1 MAQADLLR
9 GGKYPVICAKT
20 IIVLSATSAVLGW
33 VVHHQAKAMDAQK
46 TALEATKATVDAL
59 KTQSDLRIEPLK
71 VTINSKDGAIQ
82 ALEAQLSA
90 TAERK
95 TLAEEKLRTNQEQWD
110 QLKAQ
115 LPSEMNNVIR
125 AEVEKEKASLLRT
138 AGNLFYNAGYY
149 MGLLNLSALT
159 LQIQA
164 LAFARVEK
172 ENLEGAGFAVR
183 AAAEYMKDS
192 VLFLHRERRIA
203 LEQCVNLVSGPGI
216 VLPAVM
222 LEQLEQASSAERVS
236 GESGLVMAS
245 EIQAISAL
253 QGLPV
258 DLAPLIP
265 TRATT

>member
-1 MAQADLLR
+1 MVCTA
-9 GGKYPVICAKT
+9 T
-20 IIVLSATSAVLGW
+20 IIVLSAMSGGLGW
-33 VVHHQAKAMDAQK
+33 LVHHQRKAMEAQK
-46 TALEATKATVDAL
+46 AALEATKATVDAL

-71 VTINSKDGAIQ
+71 DTINSKDGAIQ

-90 TAERK
+90 SVERK
-95 TLAEEKLRTNQEQWD
+95 TLAEEKLKMNQEQWE

-115 LPSEMNNVIR
+115 LPTEMNNIIR
-125 AEVEKEKASLLRT
+125 KEVDREKAAVLQA

-164 LAFARVEK
+164 LAFARIEK

-183 AAAEYMKDS
+183 AAGEYMKDS

-216 VLPAVM
+216 VIPAVM
-222 LEQLEQASSAERVS
+222 LEQLEQASTAERVAT
-236 GESGLVMAS
+236 ESGLVMAS
-245 EIQAISAL
+245 EIQAISSL
-253 QGLPV
+253 QGFPV
-258 DLAPLIP
+258 DLAPMIP
-265 TRATT
+265 TRGKAT

>member
-1 MAQADLLR
+1 ME
-9 GGKYPVICAKT
+9 
-20 IIVLSATSAVLGW
+20 
-33 VVHHQAKAMDAQK
+33 AQK

-71 VTINSKDGAIQ
+71 DTINSKDGAIQ

-90 TAERK
+90 SVERK
-95 TLAEEKLRTNQEQWD
+95 TLAEEKLKANQEQWD

-115 LPSEMNNVIR
+115 LPTEMNNIIR
-125 AEVEKEKASLLRT
+125 AEVDREKASVLQA

-164 LAFARVEK
+164 LAFARIEK

-216 VLPAVM
+216 VIPAVM
-222 LEQLEQASSAERVS
+222 LEQLERASAAERAAT
-236 GESGLVMAS
+236 ESGLVMAS
-245 EIQAISAL
+245 EIQAISSL
-253 QGLPV
+253 QGFPV
-258 DLAPLIP
+258 DLAPMIP
-265 TRATT
+265 TRVTKT

>member
-1 MAQADLLR
+1 
-9 GGKYPVICAKT
+9 VICTAT
-20 IIVLSATSAVLGW
+20 IIVLSATSIVLGW
-33 VVHHQAKAMDAQK
+33 LVHHQGKAMEAQK

-71 VTINSKDGAIQ
+71 DTINSKEGAIQ

-90 TAERK
+90 SVERK
-95 TLAEEKLRTNQEQWD
+95 TLAEEKLRVNQEQWD

-115 LPSEMNNVIR
+115 LPIEMNNIIR
-125 AEVEKEKASLLRT
+125 AEVDREKASVLQA

-164 LAFARVEK
+164 LAFARIEK
-172 ENLEGAGFAVR
+172 ENLEGAGYAVR

-216 VLPAVM
+216 VIPAAM
-222 LEQLEQASSAERVS
+222 REQLEQASTAERLAT
-236 GESGLVMAS
+236 ESGLVMAS
-245 EIQAISAL
+245 EVQAISSL
-253 QGLPV
+253 QGFPV
-258 DLAPLIP
+258 DLASLIP
-265 TRATT
+265 TRSAT